1 VQLAVREKQEQPWTL
16 DPTFLPFNARHDGAS
31 LHEFLP
37 SYQDVLA
44 IMFAIVFAPFVHSSS
59 QVEVVVLL
67 CSTSNTIAVAHTL
80 PYVVV
85 L

>member
-1 VQLAVREKQEQPWTL
+1 MQLAVREKQEHPWPL
-16 DPTFLPFNARHDGAS
+16 DPTLLPFNARHDGAS

-44 IMFAIVFAPFVHSSS
+44 VVIAIVFASFVHSSS
-59 QVEVVVLL
+59 EVEVVVLL
-67 CSTSNTIAVAHTL
+67 CLTSNTTATAYTL

-85 L
+85 P